1 MTPFQGLSAFTI
13 TPTDARSRGR
23 VVMVDGALADLGHV
37 PVMGLGDRRCVHRLG
52 DCIQR
57 CAREASCQDCSVRVS
72 TDLSSIK
79 ALVTEAG
86 YTPTAA

>member
-52 DCIQR
+52 DCIRHRQVNR
-57 CAREASCQDCSVRVS
+57 RVTGS
-72 TDLSSIK
+72 RHH
-79 ALVTEAG
+79 EE
-86 YTPTAA
+86 